1 MEPEIKVTKIKNR
14 WHARLTYAG
23 TVWDE
28 MACDTRVDIG
38 YICRTMMRWFDKNGG
53 CSKVAS
59 DSRAR
64 LNQKETNHIGPQG
77 QIWYQS
83 RLNYGKN

>member
-14 WHARLTYAG
+14 WHAQLTVEG
-23 TVWDE
+23 KVWDE
-28 MACDTRVDIG
+28 MACDTRLDIG
-38 YICRTMMRWFDKNGG
+38 YICRQMMRWYDKNGG

-64 LNQKETNHIGPQG
+64 LNKKETNHQGPVG
-77 QIWYQS
+77 SVWYQS
-83 RLNYGKN
+83 RLKG